1 MGMTAAV
8 VIFALALVLF
18 PLWPIQLKIGLWY
31 FSMTMLVF
39 MTGFILIRFFLFLVS
54 FTFGFEFWI
63 LPNLFDEETPTLA
76 ESCMPIVS
84 LTKVSSG
91 QTVYRVLVFA
101 IFAYFGWWAYSQPS
115 EFDEMLAVQKQF
127 VQDLY
132 DGNLIADVSQFH
144 KDNLDQF
151 RRYPSI
157 EDLMRE
163 EREEQEAD
171 AKENDK
177 KDFTKE
183 EDEEDEEDGSDEEL
197 LEQLLNNTE
206 DGEEE

>member
-1 MGMTAAV
+1 M
-8 VIFALALVLF
+8 
-18 PLWPIQLKIGLWY
+18 KKGL
-31 FSMTMLVF
+31 
-39 MTGFILIRFFLFLVS
+39 
-54 FTFGFEFWI
+54 
-63 LPNLFDEETPTLA
+63 N
-76 ESCMPIVS
+76 
-84 LTKVSSG
+84 
-91 QTVYRVLVFA
+91 FA

-157 EDLMRE
+157 EDLMKE
-163 EREEQEAD
+163 EREEQEAE
-171 AKENDK
+171 AKE
-177 KDFTKE
+177 KDMKDYTK
-183 EDEEDEEDGSDEEL
+183 EEDEEDGSDEEL

-206 DGEEE
+206 DGEEEEEE